1 MTPVVSR
8 WSRTASIASST
19 GLLAA
24 VLLAAVPYFAARA
37 ETALIDLFLFVALA
51 TLWNLLAGFA
61 GLTSFGQQA
70 YLGVGAYALY
80 LYAAAGL
87 DPAFGVV
94 LAALTAA
101 VVSLPVSLLVLR
113 LTAGYFAVATW
124 VVAEVL
130 HLLATVSP
138 RVGGNTGVSLPGV
151 GRYPLVLW
159 QAITYWWALGLMVA
173 CVAGIALLMRSRF
186 GLDSRAVHFEPVAA
200 AAAGVAVGRV
210 RRVAYFL
217 SALGTG
223 AVGAILFSHSL
234 YVQPAS
240 IFGPQYSVY
249 MLFMVLIGGLG
260 TIEGPILGALLFFAL
275 QQFLA
280 GYGPWY
286 LVILGAV
293 AMLVTLFAP
302 RGLWGAIS
310 TRWDVSLLPVGYR
323 YRRS

>member
-1 MTPVVSR
+1 MTPVISR
-8 WSRTASIASST
+8 WSRTATVSSSI
-19 GLLAA
+19 GGLAA
-24 VLLAAVPYFAARA
+24 VVLAAVPYFAARA

-51 TLWNLLAGFA
+51 NLWNLLAGFA

-80 LYAAAGL
+80 LYAAAGI
-87 DPAFGVV
+87 DPAVGVV
-94 LAALTAA
+94 LAAVTAA
-101 VVSLPVSLLVLR
+101 AVSLPVSLLVLR

-130 HLLATVSP
+130 HLVATVSP

-159 QAITYWWALGLMVA
+159 QAITYWWALGLALA
-173 CVAGIALLMRSRF
+173 CVVGIAVLMRSRF
-186 GLDSRAVHFEPVAA
+186 GLDARAVHSEPTAA

-223 AVGAILFSHSL
+223 AVGAVLFCHSL

-260 TIEGPILGALLFFAL
+260 TLEGPLLGALLFVAM

-280 GYGPWY
+280 GYGAWY

-293 AMLVTLFAP
+293 AMAVTLFAP
-302 RGLWGAIS
+302 RGLWGAV
-310 TRWDVSLLPVGYR
+310 TGRWDISLLPVGYR

>member
-1 MTPVVSR
+1 MATVSR
-8 WSRTASIASST
+8 WSRTATVAAT
-19 GLLAA
+19 CGA
-24 VLLAAVPYFAARA
+24 VLAVALAAVPYVAARA
-37 ETALIDLFLFVALA
+37 ETALVDLFLFVALA
-51 TLWNLLAGFA
+51 NLWNLLAGFA

-80 LYAAAGL
+80 LYAAAGV

-101 VVSLPVSLLVLR
+101 LVSVPVSLLVFR
-113 LTAGYFAVATW
+113 LTAGYFAVGTW

-159 QAITYWWALGLMVA
+159 QAVTYWWALGLMLA
-173 CVAGIALLMRSRF
+173 CVAGIGLLMRSRF
-186 GLDSRAVHFEPVAA
+186 GLDARAVHADPVAA

-210 RRVAYFL
+210 RRVAYL
-217 SALGTG
+217 LAALGTG
-223 AVGAILFSHSL
+223 AVGAVLFCHHL
-234 YVQPAS
+234 YVEPTS

-260 TIEGPILGALLFFAL
+260 TIEGPVLGALLFFGL
-275 QQFLA
+275 QQVLA
-280 GYGPWY
+280 GYGAWY
-286 LVILGAV
+286 LVVLGAV
-293 AMLVTLFAP
+293 AILVTLFAP
-302 RGLWGAIS
+302 RGLWGTVAA
-310 TRWDVSLLPVGYR
+310 RWRVSLLPLGYR
-323 YRRS
+323 FRR